1 MKKIVCMC
9 IAGLSVAVLL
19 TLVLAWRCAAIT
31 TFFAVVGIIMS
42 LSNAIAMVHIA
53 DEMERKGK

>member
-31 TFFAVVGIIMS
+31 TFFAVVGIIIS
-42 LSNAIAMVHIA
+42 LSNALAMAHIA
-53 DEMERKGK
+53 DEMERNGK

>member
-19 TLVLAWRCAAIT
+19 TLVLAWRCAVIT
-31 TFFAVVGIIMS
+31 PFCAVVGIIIS
-42 LSNAIAMVHIA
+42 LSNAIAMSHIA
-53 DEMERKGK
+53 VEMERKGR

>member
-19 TLVLAWRCAAIT
+19 ALVLAWRCAAIT

-42 LSNAIAMVHIA
+42 LSNAIAMAHIA

>member
-1 MKKIVCMC
+1 MKNLCLCM
-9 IAGLSVAVLL
+9 AALSAAVFL

-31 TFFAVVGIIMS
+31 TFFAILGIIIS
-42 LSNAIAMVHIA
+42 LSNAIAMAHIA